1 MYPAVSPDMTW
12 ESYCRE
18 EAIEC
23 EKLAREVEGDARRA
37 WLEAARQWWMQ
48 VTKSVPSDTAPS

>member
-1 MYPAVSPDMTW
+1 MTW

-23 EKLAREVEGDARRA
+23 EKLARDVEGDARNA
-37 WLEAARQWWMQ
+37 WLDAARQWWMQ
-48 VTKSVPSDTAPS
+48 VTKSDPAEGSQTRT

>member
-1 MYPAVSPDMTW
+1 MTW

-23 EKLAREVEGDARRA
+23 EKLARDVEGDARKV
-37 WLEAARQWWMQ
+37 WLDAARQWWTQ
-48 VTKSVPSDTAPS
+48 VSKPKRPDREAPQG